1 MVLEGDQATPTEGS
15 YDSHVIKQEEQ
26 EEEDEGE
33 FKMDCYQL
41 PVSLLIPHIRHA
53 YYTLHVCVYAQVR
66 FIQTRRTWRRRER
79 RWSKR
84 KKEN

>member
-33 FKMDCYQL
+33 FKMD
-41 PVSLLIPHIRHA
+41 
-53 YYTLHVCVYAQVR
+53 HVISFLCH
-66 FIQTRRTWRRRER
+66 
-79 RWSKR
+79 S
-84 KKEN
+84 